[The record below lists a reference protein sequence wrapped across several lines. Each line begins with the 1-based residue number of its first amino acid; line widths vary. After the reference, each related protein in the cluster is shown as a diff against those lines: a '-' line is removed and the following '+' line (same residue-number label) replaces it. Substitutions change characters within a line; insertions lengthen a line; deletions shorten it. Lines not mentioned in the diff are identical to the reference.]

1 MARNAVRNI
10 SKLII
15 GFIWHV
21 IIIEL
26 FIRLKWMVQHMRAVS
41 LGYESHAKYLQTH
54 LDMRIKVY
62 EAQKGNIVYA

>member
-15 GFIWHV
+15 GFIWYV

-26 FIRLKWMVQHMRAVS
+26 YVRLKWLVQHMRAIQ
-41 LGYESHAKYLQTH
+41 LGYESHAKYLQSH
-54 LDMRIKVY
+54 LDLRIKLY
-62 EAQKGNIVYA
+62 ESQKGHIMH